1 VTLTVARIV
10 RAEDAEKAV
19 TVAVLARAP
28 ERPSRLVPAQIVD
41 AAERASQILATAE
54 ARAREIVSAAEAAAS
69 ALAQRAEEEG
79 RAAAAA
85 GLAERALRLARL
97 EAEHDQRATNRLIEL
112 ARLLA
117 ERLLGEALRLEPSQ
131 VVALAEHALGE
142 ARGARRIT
150 IVAHPDDSTE
160 LERALAD
167 GRLDRVV
174 RVVASAERGRGSL
187 RLETEIGVLDADL
200 APQLARLAE
209 ALRASLHH
217 EP

>member
-10 RAEDAEKAV
+10 RAEVAKQA
-19 TVAVLARAP
+19 VAVPVPARAP
-28 ERPSRLVPAQIVD
+28 ETPARIVPAQIVD
-41 AAERASQILATAE
+41 AAERANQILAAAE
-54 ARAREIVSAAEAAAS
+54 TRAREIVSAAEAAAS
-69 ALAQRAEEEG
+69 ALARRAVEEG
-79 RAAAAA
+79 RAAAVA
-85 GLAERALRLARL
+85 GLAERALRLSRL

-117 ERLLGEALRLEPSQ
+117 ERLLGVALRLEPSQ

-150 IVAHPDDSTE
+150 IVAHPDDTAE
-160 LERALAD
+160 LERALAE
-167 GRLDRVV
+167 GRLERVT
-174 RVVASAERGRGSL
+174 RVIASGERGRGSL

-200 APQLARLAE
+200 APQLGRLAE

-217 EP
+217 ES

>member
-10 RAEDAEKAV
+10 RAEEAEKAV
-19 TVAVLARAP
+19 TVDVPARAA
-28 ERPSRLVPAQIVD
+28 EQRSKRVPAQIVD
-41 AAERASQILATAE
+41 AAESARQILATAE

-69 ALAQRAEEEG
+69 ALAQRAQEEG
-79 RAAAAA
+79 RAAAVVE
-85 GLAERALRLARL
+85 LAERALHLSRL
-97 EAEHDQRATNRLIEL
+97 EAEHDQRGINRLIEL

-131 VVALAEHALGE
+131 VVALAEHALTE

-150 IVAHPDDSTE
+150 IVAHPDDSAE
-160 LERALAD
+160 LERALAE
-167 GRLDRVV
+167 GRLERVV
-174 RVVASAERGRGSL
+174 HVVASAERSRGSL

-200 APQLARLAE
+200 APQLGRLAE

>member
-10 RAEDAEKAV
+10 RAEVAKEAV
-19 TVAVLARAP
+19 TVAVPARTPQTPA
-28 ERPSRLVPAQIVD
+28 RIVPAQVVD
-41 AAERASQILATAE
+41 AAERASQILAAAE
-54 ARAREIVSAAEAAAS
+54 TRAREIVSAAEAAAS
-69 ALAQRAEEEG
+69 AHARRAEEEG
-79 RAAAAA
+79 RAAAVA
-85 GLAERALRLARL
+85 GLAERALRQARL

-117 ERLLGEALRLEPSQ
+117 ERLLGVALRLEPSQ

-150 IVAHPDDSTE
+150 IVAHPDDTAE
-160 LERALAD
+160 LERALAE
-167 GRLDRVV
+167 GRLDRVT
-174 RVVASAERGRGSL
+174 RVIASGERSRGSL

-209 ALRASLHH
+209 ALRTSLHH